1 MEKITVLIVED
12 EKKLLK
18 TMADFL
24 TMHGYQ
30 VYTAEDG
37 LKGIQQ
43 FQAHSREISCVLLDV
58 MLPFMDGNEVLK
70 QIRLASDVPVIMLTA
85 KEEVEDQLKSL
96 SCGADNYIV
105 KPYSLAV
112 VKMHIEAL
120 LKRYRQEQEILSA
133 GDIRIEVGSQKVYVR
148 DVFVETTPKEFELMQ
163 FFVKNEGVVLTRDHI
178 LDSIWGYHYV
188 GNTRTIDTIVKQLRK
203 KLGNVSY
210 IRTVYGVGYCFE
222 GKGNEKETL

>member
-18 TMADFL
+18 TMADFS

-58 MLPFMDGNEVLK
+58 MLPFMDGNEVLR

-188 GNTRTIDTIVKQLRK
+188 GDTRTIDTIVKQLRK

-222 GKGNEKETL
+222 GKGNEKETS